1 MNTTQLHYFM
11 TLSQTLNYSTAAQQ
25 LFITQPTLSRS
36 IMALEDEIGTKL
48 FFRENGNVSL
58 TPAGKLMQEELKPL
72 SARYETMLQHLRN
85 RGSGLTGELTIAIS
99 NEQQFPDRLIQS
111 VRSFMH
117 TYPNIG
123 VQFRRVDMGM
133 MTAALQEGLVDLVVG
148 LAFGGDA
155 KKAGIESVLIAEEA
169 PCLVQPVLGA
179 GDFRKTITSEEC
191 RGLLQTHKLV
201 FPSPFPLDADQGS
214 PIRALQDMLQLRE
227 LTPEVMYVPDISAV
241 SAYVAVGL
249 GITITNCTHTI
260 ARESGIEMLEIL
272 GARPYRKV
280 MQYLAH
286 SKNPVL
292 GQFLQFYQDKT
303 HWK

>member
-85 RGSGLTGELTIAIS
+85 RGRGLTGELTIAIS
-99 NEQQFPDRLIQS
+99 NEQQFPERLIQS
-111 VRSFMH
+111 VRGFMH

-155 KKAGIESVLIAEEA
+155 KKAVYVTNGLLHTRILARKGCIVYVPAGRVKPRTEAIVGAAVLNSLRRYNFTKAFMGANGISIERGFMTPTIEEA
-169 PCLVQPVLGA
+169 ELKAAAIQSSLESWFLADESKFNKICAAGICDLGQA
-179 GDFRKTITSEEC
+179 NI
-191 RGLLQTHKLV
+191 
-201 FPSPFPLDADQGS
+201 
-214 PIRALQDMLQLRE
+214 
-227 LTPEVMYVPDISAV
+227 
-241 SAYVAVGL
+241 
-249 GITITNCTHTI
+249 ITNRLPDVRYAEKTLVKESD
-260 ARESGIEMLEIL
+260 RE
-272 GARPYRKV
+272 
-280 MQYLAH
+280 
-286 SKNPVL
+286 
-292 GQFLQFYQDKT
+292 
-303 HWK
+303 